1 MERLNDK
8 NTFRAAVASLRI
20 KLIDAYIIRKFL
32 GTFFFCLVLILILAV
47 VFDFAEKIDNF
58 IEKEAPVR
66 AIVFDYYMNF
76 IPYFATLFAPLFV
89 FISVIFFTS
98 KMAVNT
104 EIIAILNCGM
114 SFRRMMWPYF
124 LSALVIA
131 IFTFVLTNFVI
142 PNSNL
147 IRMDFED
154 KYYRSS
160 ARKVTV
166 ENIHRQVFKNI
177 YVYMGSY
184 NPLSQRGQNFTIE
197 KIDSGRLMSKLSAT
211 SVIYDTTL
219 IISDTIINKW
229 TAINYYI
236 REIKDNEEVI
246 TKGREIDTTLTI
258 NPDDFSRDPGFVGTM
273 TYRELE
279 DYIDLLQLQGSDEL
293 KLFLIEK
300 HRRFANPFAVFI
312 LTLIGVSLSSRKI
325 RGGIGMN
332 IGTGLILSFSYIL
345 FLQFAS
351 QFSLKGNLG
360 PMLAMWIPNIL
371 YSIIALV
378 LYKMAPK

>member
-1 MERLNDK
+1 MENLNGK
-8 NTFRAAVASLRI
+8 KTFREVIGSLKI

-32 GTFFFCLVLILILAV
+32 GTFFFCLALILTIAV

-58 IEKEAPVR
+58 MEKEAPVR
-66 AIVFDYYMNF
+66 AIIFEYYMNF
-76 IPYFATLFAPLFV
+76 IPYFAMLFAPLFV

-104 EIIAILNCGM
+104 EIIAILNSGM

-124 LSALVIA
+124 ISSFVIA
-131 IFTFVLTNFVI
+131 LFTFILTNFVI
-142 PNSNL
+142 PKANL
-147 IRMDFED
+147 VRMDFED

-160 ARKVTV
+160 NRKVTV

-177 YVYMGSY
+177 YVYMGSF
-184 NPLSQRGQNFTIE
+184 NPMSQRGQNFTIE
-197 KIDSGRLMSKLSAT
+197 KFSDSGRLESKLSSS
-211 SVIYDTTL
+211 SVTYDTAK
-219 IISDTIINKW
+219 NKW
-229 TAINYYI
+229 KAMNYYL
-236 REIKDNEEVI
+236 REIKGNEEII
-246 TKGREIDTTLTI
+246 TRGKSIDTALI
-258 NPDDFSRDPGFVGTM
+258 IKPSDFSRDPGFVGTM
-273 TYRELE
+273 TYRELD
-279 DYIDLLQLQGSDEL
+279 DYIKLLQMQGSDEL

-300 HRRFANPFAVFI
+300 HRRYASPFAVFI

-332 IGTGLILSFSYIL
+332 IGLGLMLSFSYIL

-351 QFSLKGNLG
+351 QFSLKGDLG
-360 PMLAMWIPNIL
+360 PMIAMWIPNML

>member
-1 MERLNDK
+1 MR
-8 NTFRAAVASLRI
+8 T
-20 KLIDAYIIRKFL
+20 KLIDKYIIKKFL
-32 GTFFFCLVLILILAV
+32 GTFFFCLVLILTIAV

-58 IEKEAPVR
+58 MEREAPVK
-66 AIVFDYYMNF
+66 AIIFDYYFNF
-76 IPYFATLFAPLFV
+76 VPYFATLFAPLFV

-104 EIIAILNCGM
+104 EIIAILNSGM
-114 SFRRMMWPYF
+114 SFKRLMWPYF

-131 IFTFVLTNFVI
+131 IFTFVLTNFII
-142 PNSNL
+142 PQSNL

-160 ARKVTV
+160 ARKVIV
-166 ENIHRQVFKNI
+166 ENIHRMVYKNI
-177 YVYMGSY
+177 YVYIGSY
-184 NPLSQRGQNFTIE
+184 NPLSERGQNFTIE
-197 KIDSGRLMSKLSAT
+197 QFNDSNKLISRLESS
-211 SVIYDTTL
+211 SVTYDTT
-219 IISDTIINKW
+219 TKKW
-229 TAINYYI
+229 TALNYFLRKI
-236 REIKDNEEVI
+236 TDTGDSI
-246 TKGREIDTTLTI
+246 TKGTRIDTTLTI
-258 NPDDFSRDPGFVGTM
+258 KPSDLSRDPGFVGTM
-273 TYRELE
+273 TYRELN
-279 DYIDLLQLQGSDEL
+279 DYIDLLRLQGSDEL

-332 IGTGLILSFSYIL
+332 IGIGLILSFSYIL

>member
-1 MERLNDK
+1 MERLNGK
-8 NTFRAAVASLRI
+8 KAFRAFVDSLKI

-32 GTFFFCLVLILILAV
+32 GTFFFCLVLILTIAV

-58 IEKEAPVR
+58 MEKQAPVK
-66 AIVFDYYMNF
+66 AIIFGYYMNF

-114 SFRRMMWPYF
+114 SFRRLMWPYF

-131 IFTFVLTNFVI
+131 SFTFVLTNFVI
-142 PNSNL
+142 PKSNL

-160 ARKVTV
+160 SRKVTV

-177 YVYMGSY
+177 LVYMQSY

-197 KIDSGRLMSKLSAT
+197 KFNDTGRLESKLSSS
-211 SVIYDTTL
+211 SVTYDTVAH
-219 IISDTIINKW
+219 KW

-236 REIKDNEEVI
+236 REIKGNEEII
-246 TKGREIDTTLTI
+246 TKGGQIDTTLTI
-258 NPDDFSRDPGFVGTM
+258 QPTDFSRDPGFVGTM
-273 TYRELE
+273 TYRELY
-279 DYIDLLQLQGSDEL
+279 DYINLLRLQGSDEL

-332 IGTGLILSFSYIL
+332 IGIGLILSFSYIL

-351 QFSLKGNLG
+351 QFSLKGSLG

-371 YSIIALV
+371 NTIIELV

>member
-1 MERLNDK
+1 MERLNGK
-8 NTFRAAVASLRI
+8 KAFRAFVESLKI

-32 GTFFFCLVLILILAV
+32 GTFFFCLVLILTIAV

-58 IEKEAPVR
+58 MEKQAPVQ
-66 AIVFDYYMNF
+66 AIIFSYYMNF

-104 EIIAILNCGM
+104 EIIAILNSGM
-114 SFRRMMWPYF
+114 SFRRLMWPYF

-131 IFTFVLTNFVI
+131 SFTFVLTNFVI
-142 PNSNL
+142 PKSNL

-160 ARKVTV
+160 SRKVTV

-177 YVYMGSY
+177 LVYMQSY

-197 KIDSGRLMSKLSAT
+197 KFNDSGRLESKLSSS
-211 SVIYDTTL
+211 SVIYDTVAH
-219 IISDTIINKW
+219 KW
-229 TAINYYI
+229 TAINYFI
-236 REIKDNEEVI
+236 REIKGNEEII
-246 TKGREIDTTLTI
+246 TKGGQIDTTLTI
-258 NPDDFSRDPGFVGTM
+258 QPTDFSRDPGFVGTM
-273 TYRELE
+273 TYRELY
-279 DYIDLLQLQGSDEL
+279 DYINLLRLQGSDEL

-332 IGTGLILSFSYIL
+332 IGIGLILSFSYIL

-351 QFSLKGNLG
+351 QFSLKGSLG

>member
-1 MERLNDK
+1 
-8 NTFRAAVASLRI
+8 
-20 KLIDAYIIRKFL
+20 
-32 GTFFFCLVLILILAV
+32 
-47 VFDFAEKIDNF
+47 
-58 IEKEAPVR
+58 
-66 AIVFDYYMNF
+66 
-76 IPYFATLFAPLFV
+76 
-89 FISVIFFTS
+89 
-98 KMAVNT
+98 
-104 EIIAILNCGM
+104 
-114 SFRRMMWPYF
+114 
-124 LSALVIA
+124 
-131 IFTFVLTNFVI
+131 
-142 PNSNL
+142 
-147 IRMDFED
+147 
-154 KYYRSS
+154 
-160 ARKVTV
+160 
-166 ENIHRQVFKNI
+166 
-177 YVYMGSY
+177 
-184 NPLSQRGQNFTIE
+184 
-197 KIDSGRLMSKLSAT
+197 
-211 SVIYDTTL
+211 
-219 IISDTIINKW
+219 
-229 TAINYYI
+229 
-236 REIKDNEEVI
+236 
-246 TKGREIDTTLTI
+246 
-258 NPDDFSRDPGFVGTM
+258 DFSRDPGFVGTM

>member
-1 MERLNDK
+1 MENINGK
-8 NTFRAAVASLRI
+8 KTFREVISLLNI
-20 KLIDAYIIRKFL
+20 KLIDIYIIRKFL
-32 GTFFFCLVLILILAV
+32 GTFFFCLALILTIAV

-58 IEKEAPVR
+58 MEKEAPVR

-76 IPYFATLFAPLFV
+76 IPYFAMLFAPLFV

-98 KMAVNT
+98 KMAINT
-104 EIIAILNCGM
+104 EIIAILNSGM

-124 LSALVIA
+124 ISSFVIA
-131 IFTFVLTNFVI
+131 VFTFLLTNFVI
-142 PNSNL
+142 PKSNL
-147 IRMDFED
+147 VRMDFED

-160 ARKVTV
+160 NRKVTV
-166 ENIHRQVFKNI
+166 ENIHRLVFKNT
-177 YVYMGSY
+177 YVYMGSF

-197 KIDSGRLMSKLSAT
+197 KFNDSGRLESKLSSS
-211 SVIYDTTL
+211 SVSYDTTK
-219 IISDTIINKW
+219 NKW
-229 TAINYYI
+229 KATNYFI
-236 REIKDNEEVI
+236 REIKGNEEII
-246 TKGREIDTTLTI
+246 TKGKTIDTALI
-258 NPDDFSRDPGFVGTM
+258 IKPNDFSRDPGFVSTM

-279 DYIDLLQLQGSDEL
+279 DYIKLLQMQGSDEL

-300 HRRFANPFAVFI
+300 HRRYASPFAVFI
-312 LTLIGVSLSSRKI
+312 LTLIGVSLSSRKV

-332 IGTGLILSFSYIL
+332 IGLGLILSFSYIL

-351 QFSLKGNLG
+351 QFSLKGDLN
-360 PMLAMWIPNIL
+360 PMIAMWIPNML

>member
-32 GTFFFCLVLILILAV
+32 GTFFFCLVLILTLAI

-58 IEKEAPVR
+58 MEKEAPVR

-104 EIIAILNCGM
+104 EIIAILNSGM

-142 PNSNL
+142 PKSNL
-147 IRMDFED
+147 IRMDFEN

-160 ARKVTV
+160 ARKVPV
-166 ENIHRQVFKNI
+166 ENIHRLEFKQEFKNVL
-177 YVYMGSY
+177 VYMGSF

-197 KIDSGRLMSKLSAT
+197 KIDSGRLVSKLSAS
-211 SVIYDTTL
+211 SVIYDTA
-219 IISDTIINKW
+219 SHKW

-246 TKGREIDTTLTI
+246 TKGRQIDTTLTI

>member
-1 MERLNDK
+1 MEKLDDK
-8 NTFRAAVASLRI
+8 KTFRKVIGFLKL

-32 GTFFFCLVLILILAV
+32 GTFFFCIVLILTIAV

-58 IEKEAPVR
+58 MEKQAPVK
-66 AIVFDYYMNF
+66 AIIFDYYMNF

-89 FISVIFFTS
+89 FIAVIFFTS

-104 EIIAILNCGM
+104 EIIAILNSGM
-114 SFRRMMWPYF
+114 SFLRMMLPYF
-124 LSALVIA
+124 ISALVIA
-131 IFTFVLTNFVI
+131 TFTFVLTNFVI
-142 PNSNL
+142 PKSNL

-154 KYYRSS
+154 KYYHSS
-160 ARKVTV
+160 GRKVTV
-166 ENIHRQVFKNI
+166 MNIHRQEFKEGSKSVL
-177 YVYMGSY
+177 VYMGSY

-197 KIDSGRLMSKLSAT
+197 KIDSGRLVSKLSAS
-211 SVIYDTTL
+211 SVIYDTA
-219 IISDTIINKW
+219 SHKW
-229 TAINYYI
+229 TALNYNV
-236 REIKDNEEVI
+236 REINGYNEKI
-246 TKGREIDTTLTI
+246 SRGSTIDTTLHIKPT
-258 NPDDFSRDPGFVGTM
+258 DFSRDPAFVGTM
-273 TYRELE
+273 TYRELD
-279 DYIDLLQLQGSDEL
+279 DYISLLRLQGSEEL

-332 IGTGLILSFSYIL
+332 IGIGLILSFSYIL

-360 PMLAMWIPNIL
+360 PGLAMWIPNII
-371 YSIIALV
+371 YSVVALV
-378 LYKMAPK
+378 LYKLAPK